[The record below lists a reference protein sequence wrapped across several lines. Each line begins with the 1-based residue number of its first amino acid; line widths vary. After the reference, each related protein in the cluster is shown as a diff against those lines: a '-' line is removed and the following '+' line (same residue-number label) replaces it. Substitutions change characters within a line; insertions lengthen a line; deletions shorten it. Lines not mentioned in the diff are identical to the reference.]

1 MTTLAPQHEPAV
13 AQPQARKA
21 GTRWRWMLGSLV
33 LLAIAAAGVAPISL
47 SKTPQAAAPKAD
59 AAPAPKAVPVAAARA
74 KSGDV
79 DVYIDALGS
88 VTPLNTV
95 TLRSRLDGELT
106 SVRFSEGQ
114 MVHAGELLAEVDPR
128 PWQVQLAQAEAQL
141 ARDDALLRNARADLE
156 RYRSLHEKRLI
167 PVQQLD
173 TQASLVRQHE
183 ATLKMSQA
191 LVDSAKL
198 QLSYSRIVAPVP
210 GRAGL
215 RQVDLGNV
223 VHANDANGI
232 VVITQLQ
239 PIAVVFSIPED
250 RVRAVMKKLQ
260 SGEKLAVEALDRA
273 GRTRLATGQLLT
285 VDNQIDPATGTVK
298 LKAQFANADFAL
310 FPNQF
315 VNVRML
321 LEVDRG
327 ATVIPSAAVQRGTQG
342 TFVYAVGADNAVE
355 MRPVTL
361 GPVHDGQVAVA
372 SGLAAGEVVVVDGAD
387 KLRQGSHVELADADG
402 AGGGAKAHGKKGSK
416 SRNATASAEP
426 ASGG

>member
-1 MTTLAPQHEPAV
+1 MTTSALHTEPAV
-13 AQPQARKA
+13 APPQGRARSLKR
-21 GTRWRWMLGSLV
+21 RWLAGSLV
-33 LLAIAAAGVAPISL
+33 LLAIAGAAAAQISL
-47 SKTPQAAAPKAD
+47 TRSPRQESAR
-59 AAPAPKAVPVAAARA
+59 APAQPKAVPVAAARA
-74 KSGDV
+74 KPGDV

-95 TLRSRLDGELT
+95 TVRSRLDGELT
-106 SVRFSEGQ
+106 SVRFTEGQ

-128 PWQVQLAQAEAQL
+128 ALRVQLEQAEAQL
-141 ARDDALLRNARADLE
+141 ARDDAMLRNARADLE

-183 ATLKMSQA
+183 ATLRMSQA
-191 LVDSAKL
+191 AVDSAKL
-198 QLSYSRIVAPVP
+198 QLSYSRVVAPLA

-215 RQVDLGNV
+215 RQVDQGNV
-223 VHANDANGI
+223 VRANDANGI

-239 PIAVVFSIPED
+239 PISVVFSIPED

-273 GRTRLATGQLLT
+273 GKTKLATGQLLT

-321 LEVDRG
+321 LDVDRG
-327 ATVIPSAAVQRGTQG
+327 AVVIPSAAVQRGTQG
-342 TFVYAVGADNAVE
+342 TFVYAVDGDNAVE

-361 GPVHDGQVAVA
+361 GAAHDGLVAVA

-387 KLRQGSHVELADADG
+387 KLRQGTHVELAAADDATE
-402 AGGGAKAHGKKGSK
+402 AKPHGKKAK
-416 SRNATASAEP
+416 SRSAKAPAGP

>member
-1 MTTLAPQHEPAV
+1 MTTSAVHHEPAS
-13 AQPQARKA
+13 AQPQGRERSLAR
-21 GTRWRWMLGSLV
+21 RWLPGCLV
-33 LLAIAAAGVAPISL
+33 LLAIAGAAAAQISL
-47 SKTPQAAAPKAD
+47 SKSPPPASAKAPA
-59 AAPAPKAVPVAAARA
+59 APKAVPVAAARA
-74 KSGDV
+74 KPGDV

-88 VTPLNTV
+88 VTPLHTV
-95 TLRSRLDGELT
+95 TVRSRLDGELT
-106 SVRFSEGQ
+106 SVRFTEGQ
-114 MVHAGELLAEVDPR
+114 MVQAGELLAEVDPR
-128 PWQVQLAQAEAQL
+128 PWRVQLAQAEAQL
-141 ARDDALLRNARADLE
+141 ARDDAMLRNARADLE

-191 LVDSAKL
+191 AVDSAKL
-198 QLSYSRIVAPVP
+198 QLSYSRVVAPLA

-215 RQVDLGNV
+215 RQVDQGNV
-223 VHANDANGI
+223 VRANDASGI

-239 PIAVVFSIPED
+239 PITVVFSIPED

-273 GRTRLATGQLLT
+273 GKTRLATGQLLT

-298 LKAQFANADFAL
+298 LKAQFANTDFAL

-321 LEVDRG
+321 LDVDRG
-327 ATVIPSAAVQRGTQG
+327 AVVIPSAAVQRGTQG
-342 TFVYAVGADNAVE
+342 TFVYAVGGDNAVE

-361 GPVHDGQVAVA
+361 GAAHDGLVAVA
-372 SGLAAGEVVVVDGAD
+372 SGLDSGEVVVVDGAD
-387 KLRQGSHVELADADG
+387 KLRQGTHVELAAAEG
-402 AGGGAKAHGKKGSK
+402 
-416 SRNATASAEP
+416 SAEP
-426 ASGG
+426 KAQGKKAAKARSAKATAETASGG

>member
-1 MTTLAPQHEPAV
+1 MTTSALQPEPV
-13 AQPQARKA
+13 LEQPQGRARSLKR
-21 GTRWRWMLGSLV
+21 RWLAGSLV
-33 LLAIAAAGVAPISL
+33 LLAIAGAAAAQISL
-47 SKTPQAAAPKAD
+47 TRSQRQESAR
-59 AAPAPKAVPVAAARA
+59 APAQPKAVPVAAARA
-74 KSGDV
+74 KPGDV

-95 TLRSRLDGELT
+95 TVRSRLDGELT
-106 SVRFSEGQ
+106 SVRFTEGQ
-114 MVHAGELLAEVDPR
+114 MVHAGELLAEVDTR
-128 PWQVQLAQAEAQL
+128 ALRVQLEQAEALL
-141 ARDDALLRNARADLE
+141 ARDDAMLRNARADLE
-156 RYRSLHEKRLI
+156 RYRSLHEKHLI

-183 ATLKMSQA
+183 ATLRMRQA
-191 LVDSAKL
+191 AVDSAKL
-198 QLSYSRIVAPVP
+198 QLSYSRVVAPLA

-215 RQVDLGNV
+215 RQVDQGNV
-223 VHANDANGI
+223 VRANDANGI

-239 PIAVVFSIPED
+239 PISVVFSIPED

-273 GRTRLATGQLLT
+273 GKAKLATGQLLT

-321 LEVDRG
+321 LDVDRG
-327 ATVIPSAAVQRGTQG
+327 AVVIPSAAVQRGTQG
-342 TFVYAVGADNAVE
+342 TFVYAVDGDNAVE

-361 GPVHDGQVAVA
+361 GAAHDGLVAIA

-387 KLRQGSHVELADADG
+387 KLRQGTHVELAAGDDAAD
-402 AGGGAKAHGKKGSK
+402 AKPHGKKGAK
-416 SRNATASAEP
+416 SRSAKAPAGP

>member
-1 MTTLAPQHEPAV
+1 
-13 AQPQARKA
+13 
-21 GTRWRWMLGSLV
+21 
-33 LLAIAAAGVAPISL
+33 
-47 SKTPQAAAPKAD
+47 
-59 AAPAPKAVPVAAARA
+59 
-74 KSGDV
+74 
-79 DVYIDALGS
+79 
-88 VTPLNTV
+88 
-95 TLRSRLDGELT
+95 
-106 SVRFSEGQ
+106 VRFTEGQ

-128 PWQVQLAQAEAQL
+128 ALRLQLEQAEALL
-141 ARDDALLRNARADLE
+141 ARDDAMLRNARADLE

-183 ATLKMSQA
+183 ATLRMSQA
-191 LVDSAKL
+191 AVDSAKL
-198 QLSYSRIVAPVP
+198 QLSYSRVVAPLA

-215 RQVDLGNV
+215 RQVDQGNV
-223 VHANDANGI
+223 VRANDANGI

-239 PIAVVFSIPED
+239 PISVVFSIPED

-273 GRTRLATGQLLT
+273 GKTKLATGQLLT

-321 LEVDRG
+321 LDVDRG
-327 ATVIPSAAVQRGTQG
+327 AVVIPSAAVQRGTQG
-342 TFVYAVGADNAVE
+342 TFVYAVDGDNAVE

-361 GPVHDGQVAVA
+361 GAAHDGLVAIA

-387 KLRQGSHVELADADG
+387 KLRQGTHVELAAADDAAEAKPHG
-402 AGGGAKAHGKKGSK
+402 RKGAK
-416 SRNATASAEP
+416 SRSAKAPAEP